1 MTVGDALRLA
11 TQRLAKAGVADP
23 AWDAELLLRHVL
35 RWDRAAL
42 LAREAI
48 ALNAEDEALFLA
60 LVTQREGRRPLQH
73 LTGTQA
79 FYGREFLVSPDVLIP
94 RPETELL
101 VEAALQILAGLAA
114 PVVVDVGTGTGCI
127 ALTLAAENPAAHV
140 HATDVSAAAL
150 EVARVNARLL
160 GLEGRVGFHEG
171 DLAGPVTD
179 LAGHVDL
186 VASNPPYVR
195 AGEIAGLSPEV
206 RDHEPRTALLP
217 VPDAPGLYRRLAAGT
232 RRLLRPGGALVVE
245 IGQGM
250 ADEVTGIIEGEG
262 LRVERVIPDLQGIPR
277 VVVALRPQ
285 GSQPFPPRVD

>member
-11 TQRLAKAGVADP
+11 TQRLARAGVADP

-42 LAREAI
+42 LAREAM
-48 ALNAEDEALFLA
+48 ALTADDEVLFFA

-101 VEAALQILAGLAA
+101 VEAALELVSGVAA

-127 ALTLAAENPAAHV
+127 ALTIAAENPAARV
-140 HATDVSAAAL
+140 HATDISPAAL
-150 EVARVNARLL
+150 EVARDNAWRLR
-160 GLEGRVGFHEG
+160 LEGRVVFYQGDLMSPVA
-171 DLAGPVTD
+171 DLAGSV
-179 LAGHVDL
+179 HL
-186 VASNPPYVR
+186 VASNPPYVHPSDIS
-195 AGEIAGLSPEV
+195 ALPPEV
-206 RDHEPRTALLP
+206 RDHDPRQALIP
-217 VPDAPGLYRRLAAGT
+217 VPDAPALYRRLVAGA
-232 RRLLRPGGALVVE
+232 RDLLRPGGALVVE

-250 ADEVTGIIEGEG
+250 ADEVAAICEGEG
-262 LRVERVIPDLQGIPR
+262 LRVERVILDLQGIPR
-277 VVVALRPQ
+277 VVMALRPQ